1 MEAFEGG
8 AAQVVGG
15 VETMEGA
22 EVSEEGLVFGEV
34 AVGVRGGAVLG
45 CFDLVFGE
53 FDFVV

>member
-15 VETMEGA
+15 VETVEGA